1 MKNNLET
8 KYKREVNS
16 MLIEL
21 GRRAAKL
28 QKVEV
33 FTTTTLN
40 LAQEITSLRHRACH
54 LHLALRREGTPVGED
69 QQEGESMSG
78 PLISNEEKAAMI
90 LSDTIKQATFWIVVA
105 MVLAVAVAL
114 FGGR

>member
-1 MKNNLET
+1 
-8 KYKREVNS
+8 
-16 MLIEL
+16 
-21 GRRAAKL
+21 
-28 QKVEV
+28 
-33 FTTTTLN
+33 
-40 LAQEITSLRHRACH
+40 
-54 LHLALRREGTPVGED
+54 
-69 QQEGESMSG
+69 MSG

>member
-40 LAQEITSLRHRACH
+40 LAQEITSLASDIERAIYIS
-54 LHLALRREGTPVGED
+54 LSAEKELRLAR
-69 QQEGESMSG
+69 
-78 PLISNEEKAAMI
+78 ISKKEKA
-90 LSDTIKQATFWIVVA
+90 
-105 MVLAVAVAL
+105 
-114 FGGR
+114 